1 VNVLLDPR
9 PLLPRQK
16 MLTLDTDIPL
26 NVAKLVKGKR
36 GRKYDVPFSE
46 ACPCLVQAELD
57 LQAL

>member
-1 VNVLLDPR
+1 MSSWILDPYDQDR
-9 PLLPRQK
+9 K

-46 ACPCLVQAELD
+46 ACPCSVQAELD
-57 LQAL
+57 LQSL